1 MEELKLLKEL
11 VERRKE
17 VGARNIVQN
26 GDYKSYYEFKNIGE
40 QIISEVCRLYET
52 GQLN

>member
-1 MEELKLLKEL
+1 MEELKSLKEL

-17 VGARNIVQN
+17 VGARNIIQD

-40 QIISEVCRLYET
+40 QIISEVCRLYEA